1 MDQAQVTQD
10 GVDEAAELIEALQQ
24 KLADV
29 VPTKLVAPTNRQ
41 PLAKSFV
48 EFLERLREFLEQY
61 EPLNQGQK
69 AALLY
74 FVDNLQLDHVSS
86 DHSFIMLSLVDA
98 AKNASRRLQ
107 PTGSSFTPGN
117 RSQSQAP
124 AAQSPD
130 SGQWPQG
137 PSRWRR
143 PQASVRRR
151 QRLDRRLS

>member
-10 GVDEAAELIEALQQ
+10 GVDEAADLIEALQQ

-29 VPTKLVAPTNRQ
+29 VPPKLVAPANRQ
-41 PLAKSFV
+41 PLAESFV

-61 EPLNQGQK
+61 KPLNQGQK

-107 PTGSSFTPGN
+107 PTGSSCAPGN

-124 AAQSPD
+124 SNNELPLSIA
-130 SGQWPQG
+130 
-137 PSRWRR
+137 PSREGR
-143 PQASVRRR
+143 A
-151 QRLDRRLS
+151 